1 MKRIGIVAG
10 IVLILV
16 IGGIFFFS
24 AQKNKAVSAN
34 EPIRVGI
41 IMTGNRG
48 ESSWNEAH
56 WQGLQQ
62 AAKELNLSLDC
73 EEKVSVDGSR
83 AVLEKMAQNGCK
95 IIISTSIDFQEA
107 VLQIAKEKPEIYF
120 FQATGTRYGNNVASY
135 MGRMYQMRYLA
146 GIVAGGQTK
155 NNAVGYITTQ
165 PIPEV
170 IRGIDAF
177 TIGVRKANPAAQ
189 VYVKYTNDWSDE
201 TKSRQATEALL
212 ETHKNIDVLG
222 THIDTYAPLAV
233 AEEHGIRGIGCNT
246 DSASRYPKTVLTSPV
261 WNWEIF
267 YTKYIRE
274 ALNGKF
280 EGRNYLVGAD
290 TGIVALASLADSC
303 GPETRELVETER
315 ARLTNGEYDVFYGP
329 VMDASGSLRVAEGES
344 LSDKTLFD
352 DLDWYVEGVVLP

>member
-1 MKRIGIVAG
+1 MKRIGIIAG
-10 IVLILV
+10 IVLVLV

-24 AQKNKAVSAN
+24 AQQNKEAAAN
-34 EPIRVGI
+34 EPTKVGI
-41 IMTGNRG
+41 IMTGSRG
-48 ESSWNEAH
+48 DSSWNEAH
-56 WQGLQQ
+56 WQGLQE

-73 EEKVSVDGSR
+73 EENVSADNCREILGNMT
-83 AVLEKMAQNGCK
+83 KNGCK
-95 IIISTSIDFQEA
+95 IIISSSIDFQDA
-107 VLQIAKEKPEIYF
+107 VLQTARDKPEIYF

-146 GIVAGGQTK
+146 GIAAGGQTK
-155 NNAVGYITTQ
+155 SNAVGYVTTQ
-165 PIPEV
+165 AIPEV

-177 TIGVRKANPAAQ
+177 TLGVRRANPSAK

-201 TKSRQATEALL
+201 QKSRQATAALL
-212 ETHKNIDVLG
+212 DQHKDIDIIG

-233 AEEHGIRGIGCNT
+233 AEEHGIQAIGCNV
-246 DSASRYPKTVLTSPV
+246 DSAGRYPKTVLTSPI

-290 TGIVALASLADSC
+290 TGIVALAPLAASC

-329 VMDASGSLRVAEGES
+329 VMDADGSLRVAEGES
-344 LSDKTLFD
+344 LPDKTLFD

>member
-1 MKRIGIVAG
+1 MKRIAIIAG
-10 IVLILV
+10 IVLVLV

-24 AQKNKAVSAN
+24 AQKKEVAAN
-34 EPIRVGI
+34 EPTRAGI
-41 IMTGNRG
+41 IMIGSRSD
-48 ESSWNEAH
+48 SSWNEAH
-56 WQGLQQ
+56 WHGLQE

-73 EEKVSVDGSR
+73 EEQVSAGTCR
-83 AVLEKMAQNGCK
+83 EVLEKMTRNGCRV
-95 IIISTSIDFQEA
+95 IISTSIDFQDA
-107 VLQIAKEKPEIYF
+107 VLEVAKEKPEVCF
-120 FQATGTRYGNNVASY
+120 FQATGTKYGNNVASY

-146 GIVAGGQTK
+146 GIVAGRQTRS
-155 NNAVGYITTQ
+155 NAIGYITTQ

-177 TIGVRKANPAAQ
+177 TLGVRKANPSAK
-189 VYVKYTNDWSDE
+189 VYVKYTNNWSDE
-201 TKSRQATEALL
+201 QSSRQGTVELL
-212 ETHKNIDVLG
+212 DAYKDIDVLG

-233 AEEHGIRGIGCNT
+233 AEERGIRVIGCNV
-246 DSASRYPKTVLTSPV
+246 DSAGRYPKTVLTSSV

-280 EGRNYLVGAD
+280 EGRNYLVGVD
-290 TGIVALASLADSC
+290 TGIVGLAPLADSC

-329 VMDASGSLRVAEGES
+329 IMDASGSRRVAEGES
-344 LSDKTLFD
+344 LSDKTLFE
-352 DLDWYVEGVVLP
+352 DLNWYVEGVVLP